1 MGEGG
6 DITCSIGA
14 EETKQW
20 GQERRKRP
28 RRDEDSARCP
38 VPSDQMQIPQDS
50 IFYPAHTLICLSLC
64 SNSLPLSSPHLGPLL
79 PPPTLGCSVS
89 LWLPCIPPVR
99 PSQDLWVEHRGPSHT
114 MGKGPAYPC
123 LPLRPQLSP
132 LLTPPAPRAP
142 SVELFLIPPPA
153 RAGLETP
160 SVSS

>member
-1 MGEGG
+1 MTSPAASELRKQTSGARKGEKGQ
-6 DITCSIGA
+6 
-14 EETKQW
+14 EET
-20 GQERRKRP
+20 RTLPTAPCRLI
-28 RRDEDSARCP
+28 RCK
-38 VPSDQMQIPQDS
+38 
-50 IFYPAHTLICLSLC
+50 FLKTLSSTLLTHSSSLSLC
-64 SNSLPLSSPHLGPLL
+64 SNSLPLSSPHLAPLL

-89 LWLPCIPPVR
+89 LWLPCLPPVR

-123 LPLRPQLSP
+123 LPLRPELSP